1 MIIQILI
8 NIETLDATCKDPSV
22 TINEIKRDDGH
33 MMIEISNPD
42 PELTMIPMTPPME
55 L

>member
-8 NIETLDATCKDPSV
+8 NIETLDATCEDPTV

-33 MMIEISNPD
+33 MMIEISKPD
-42 PELTMIPMTPPME
+42 PEFLMSPTMG